1 MNKMH
6 KGKKISGGKY
16 VKNRKKKSYE
26 IAGQK
31 KIVKIGKEKR
41 MENREEVKTKTPKEK
56 YDAEMKEINKT
67 ISPNTPEGEA
77 GLSGQD
83 VEDLDEECEA
93 VEEAM
98 DKVEFMAGGTLE
110 ETREFHSVDK
120 SMGDE
125 PCTKEEF
132 DKSMGDIK
140 ESTTSTMTQDQ
151 HLDAKIEGQRDKV
164 LKQFT
169 GIGAKQERLTPDQQ
183 KKMTR
188 VLELAEGKKIK
199 DPVLLH
205 LVNKKLDLVQ
215 EQAVMA
221 TEIKKVQLEVI
232 ERMSDLADRSLKAK
246 GAAEHY
252 NRDILLYVQK
262 NPTLLAE

>member
-1 MNKMH
+1 
-6 KGKKISGGKY
+6 
-16 VKNRKKKSYE
+16 
-26 IAGQK
+26 
-31 KIVKIGKEKR
+31 
-41 MENREEVKTKTPKEK
+41 MENPEEVKTRTPKEK
-56 YDAEMKEINKT
+56 YDDEMKEINKT

-83 VEDLDEECEA
+83 VQELDEECEA

-98 DKVEFMAGGTLE
+98 DKVEFMGGGTLK
-110 ETREFHSVDK
+110 ETREFHNV
-120 SMGDE
+120 
-125 PCTKEEF
+125 

-151 HLDAKIEGQRDKV
+151 HLDAKIEGQRGKV